1 MPFID
6 YINEHL
12 EDQTKRNS
20 IIAGLDDIRA
30 TVQKDKGSYCYE
42 PDLQVGKATPFAI
55 ALLKPY
61 FESVNKPFNSYLE
74 VGVLYGGT
82 LCSLYNSG
90 FRGMAYGLD
99 IFKGYYGDKRHTTSE
114 HMNKVMDNAKKYGGT
129 PFLHECNTQE
139 VSTEQ
144 IAERINNAH
153 LDVLY
158 VDGDH
163 SYKGAISDYNKLF
176 PFLKSGGMLIM
187 DNYETTGVQEAVKNI
202 NKKDTCHSIAVW
214 RNTMWYGIKK

>member
-1 MPFID
+1 M
-6 YINEHL
+6 L
-12 EDQTKRNS
+12 EQ
-20 IIAGLDDIRA
+20 
-30 TVQKDKGSYCYE
+30 
-42 PDLQVGKATPFAI
+42 GKATQFAI

-61 FESVNKPFNSYLE
+61 FESINKTFNDYLE

-90 FRGMAYGLD
+90 FKGMAYGLY

-114 HMNKVMDNAKKYGGT
+114 HMKKVMDNTEEYGGI
-129 PFLHECNTQE
+129 PFLYECNTQK
-139 VSTEQ
+139 VSTQQ
-144 IAERINNAH
+144 IAKDINNPQ

-163 SYKGAISDYNKLF
+163 TYKGAISDYNKLF

-187 DNYETTGVQEAVKNI
+187 DNYEMKGVKQAVRDI
-202 NKKDTCHSIAVW
+202 NKEGTCHSTAIW
-214 RNTMWYGIKK
+214 KNTMWCGIKR

>member
-1 MPFID
+1 MSFVK
-6 YINEHL
+6 YINECL
-12 EDQTKRNS
+12 EDQERKNS
-20 IIAGLDDIRA
+20 IINELDKIKA
-30 TVQKDKGSYCYE
+30 TISKDKGLSCYE
-42 PDLQVGKATPFAI
+42 PDLKEGKATQFAI

-61 FESVNKPFNSYLE
+61 FESIDKVFNDYLE

-90 FRGMAYGLD
+90 FKGMAYGLD

-114 HMNKVMDNAKKYGGT
+114 HMQKVMDNTEEYGGI
-129 PFLHECNTQE
+129 PFLYECNTQK

-144 IAERINNAH
+144 IAKDINNPK

-176 PFLKSGGMLIM
+176 PFLRSGGMLIM
-187 DNYETTGVQEAVKNI
+187 DNYEMKDVQKAVKDI
-202 NKKDTCHSIAVW
+202 NKEDTCHSTAVW
-214 RNTMWYGIKK
+214 KNTMWCGIKR

>member
-1 MPFID
+1 MSFVD
-6 YINEHL
+6 YINKHL
-12 EDQTKRNS
+12 EDDTKKNS
-20 IIAGLDDIRA
+20 ILADLNKIKA
-30 TVQKDKGSYCYE
+30 TLHKDKSLSCYE
-42 PDLQVGKATPFAI
+42 PDLKEGKATQFAI

-61 FESVNKPFNSYLE
+61 FESINKTFNDYLE

-90 FRGMAYGLD
+90 FKGMAYGLD

-114 HMNKVMDNAKKYGGT
+114 HMKRVMDNAETYGGI

-144 IAERINNAH
+144 IAEDINNPQ

-163 SYKGAISDYNKLF
+163 SYTGAISDYNKLF
-176 PFLKSGGMLIM
+176 PFLRSGGMLIM
-187 DNYETTGVQEAVKNI
+187 DNYEMGGVQQAIKDI
-202 NKKDTCHSIAVW
+202 DKADTCNNVAVW
-214 RNTMWYGIKK
+214 KNTMWYGIKK